1 MLNASESADD
11 ASADDTGSDDDSAGD
26 GEASDAS
33 EGSAGRLGKARILYG
48 RSSHGILI
56 QFDPRWK
63 ACKHGHHQCG
73 HAEGRCD
80 APDDGGSLCVLSERR
95 AGRQR
100 GHSAPKSWLNN
111 TRICQVLTSIRIH

>member
-33 EGSAGRLGKARILYG
+33 EGSGGRWGMARILYE
-48 RSSHGILI
+48 RCSHGILI

-73 HAEGRCD
+73 H
-80 APDDGGSLCVLSERR
+80 
-95 AGRQR
+95 
-100 GHSAPKSWLNN
+100 
-111 TRICQVLTSIRIH
+111 T